1 MIVRTGLTYVT
12 YNIWT
17 ASMKVLYTF
26 NLFQLTRNK
35 IFNCQSKRMLAIIWL
50 YLVCHIIP
58 PANRIY
64 FGIYNDNE
72 RGKCFIHIKLNQRA
86 HLCS

>member
-1 MIVRTGLTYVT
+1 
-12 YNIWT
+12 
-17 ASMKVLYTF
+17 
-26 NLFQLTRNK
+26 
-35 IFNCQSKRMLAIIWL
+35 MLAIIWL

-72 RGKCFIHIKLNQRA
+72 RGKCFIHIKLKQRA